1 MAGVRKRGSRTYAI
15 IKSLTL
21 IQFINMIGDTFS
33 GVKNAVKGTMDSV
46 AKKKDAV
53 KGMIG
58 DAKAKA
64 GAAGSMASS
73 AGSSALSGLSSLGS
87 TPKPPMMPSMPKMPE
102 MPSMPKTPS
111 MPKSPMMPS
120 MPKSP
125 MTGGV
130 STPMMGGPKPPDF
143 AARKQ
148 SIMDKISAK
157 KKAMMGNR
165 PAKPTRPE
173 KPMKP
178 VKPY

>member
-111 MPKSPMMPS
+111 MPKSPM
-120 MPKSP
+120 
-125 MTGGV
+125 TGGA